1 MAIRTTRISDPKGLS
16 GSLEWYTASSGN
28 LIRRWKL
35 LSCDRN
41 LSSLCSIYLNTETEA
56 FVTVPDPDND
66 YADLDPE
73 AIPDVS
79 RKEFIRLPDQYDV
92 HEKSIMEYFA
102 AGIAD
107 AGMRNRL
114 FYALAFPPVQE
125 IQGRGRWVRYR

>member
-1 MAIRTTRISDPKGLS
+1 M
-16 GSLEWYTASSGN
+16 
-28 LIRRWKL
+28 
-35 LSCDRN
+35 SCDRN

-114 FYALAFPPVQE
+114 FYALSHSHPYRRFKDAVAGCGIADGYYAFRLKAYE
-125 IQGRGRWVRYR
+125 RIAEDWCRYHDISFSS